1 MTVQYRI
8 IHGKKDEHVI
18 GPDDADVVIS
28 IEAADVAMDPNVA
41 YMRGKLKVVGHTGKF
56 FDALKSGEVAAALKT
71 ERS

>member
-8 IHGKKDEHVI
+8 IHGKKDEHVM

-28 IEAADVAMDPNVA
+28 IEAADRSLDPVAA

-56 FDALKSGEVAAALKT
+56 FDALKSGEVATALKV

>member
-18 GPDDADVVIS
+18 GADDADVVVS
-28 IEAADVAMDPNVA
+28 IEAADAGMDPNVA

-56 FDALKSGEVAAALKT
+56 FDALKAGDVAAALKT

>member
-1 MTVQYRI
+1 MTVQYRV
-8 IHGKKDEHVI
+8 IHGKKDEHVT

-28 IEAADVAMDPNVA
+28 IEAADVATDPSVA

-71 ERS
+71 VRS